1 MHFFDHDHTQI
12 RSLLKVESLKS
23 LIRKLDYIVAFEVAH
38 KLYRSEEIYNL
49 FFRRSLKHN
58 LRSYREIDNGIAK
71 PGYIGNSTIFRLR
84 DIWNKLPLEV
94 RNIEK
99 LEIFKRSLGGI
110 ISN

>member
-23 LIRKLDYIVAFEVAH
+23 LIRKLDYIVAFEVTH
-38 KLYRSEEIYNL
+38 KLYRSKEIYNL

-58 LRSYREIDNGIAK
+58 LRSYREIDNVMAK
-71 PGYIGNSTIFRLR
+71 PGYIG
-84 DIWNKLPLEV
+84 KLPLEV